1 VMVVGDPVRVRGLL
15 DATDL
20 KTIAA
25 FKDQRPSFESPA
37 AGARTSR

>member
-1 VMVVGDPVRVRGLL
+1 LL

-20 KTIAA
+20 RTIAA
-25 FKDQRPSFESPA
+25 FKDQGPSFESSA